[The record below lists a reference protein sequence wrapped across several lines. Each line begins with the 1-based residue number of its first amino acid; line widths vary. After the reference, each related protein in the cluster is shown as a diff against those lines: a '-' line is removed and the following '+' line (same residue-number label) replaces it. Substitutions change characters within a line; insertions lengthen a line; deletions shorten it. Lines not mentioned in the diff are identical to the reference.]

1 MAKFSENRHISY
13 VINMSCKVDTVF
25 RPIRTHQYGSNH
37 QGWFCAVDGNRT
49 GNLLVFQFGPIHT
62 GCTIGSVTFLRNDT
76 KYYEGAVAKNSSSH
90 WVNKCRI
97 YAYKISSP
105 HQFLI
110 SHKLLFCYG
119 ANLGT

>member
-1 MAKFSENRHISY
+1 MWTCSLIRGYFVQVS
-13 VINMSCKVDTVF
+13 NMLNLEL
-25 RPIRTHQYGSNH
+25 YGHKMS
-37 QGWFCAVDGNRT
+37 T
-49 GNLLVFQFGPIHT
+49 T
-62 GCTIGSVTFLRNDT
+62 GCTIGSVTYLRNDT

-90 WVNKCRI
+90 WVNRCRI
-97 YAYKISSP
+97 YAYQISSP

>member
-1 MAKFSENRHISY
+1 MNGPAPGAPSYGCAKSSFECGKIW
-13 VINMSCKVDTVF
+13 KKLTTVLA
-25 RPIRTHQYGSNH
+25 Y
-37 QGWFCAVDGNRT
+37 
-49 GNLLVFQFGPIHT
+49 T

-76 KYYEGAVAKNSSSH
+76 KYYEGAVAKNFSSH
-90 WVNKCRI
+90 WVDRCRI

>member
-1 MAKFSENRHISY
+1 MIGNFLFFH
-13 VINMSCKVDTVF
+13 VDLKA
-25 RPIRTHQYGSNH
+25 IK
-37 QGWFCAVDGNRT
+37 A
-49 GNLLVFQFGPIHT
+49 FGPVKKVSVLYLLRILGKVVLKLMPWCQYNVQIYIYT

-90 WVNKCRI
+90 WVNRCRI
-97 YAYKISSP
+97 YAYQISSP